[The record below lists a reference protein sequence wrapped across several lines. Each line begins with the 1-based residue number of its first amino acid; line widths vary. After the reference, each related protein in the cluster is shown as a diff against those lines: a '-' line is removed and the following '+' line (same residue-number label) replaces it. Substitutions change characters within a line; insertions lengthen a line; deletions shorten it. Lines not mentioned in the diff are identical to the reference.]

1 MIRRPPRSTRTDTLF
16 PYTTLFR
23 STAVR
28 LLATAGQ
35 GSGRQ
40 ARPCN
45 QYFATFHAVFS
56 SVAADGR
63 HEPST
68 KHYTSV
74 KRGQA
79 ADRSDRLRL
88 KTECG
93 VSIWLALSA
102 GRWVFGPGVCGGS
115 RGARLVERR
124 VGKECGS
131 TVKARW

>member
-74 KRGQA
+74 KRGRA

-88 KTECG
+88 KRSE
-93 VSIWLALSA
+93 
-102 GRWVFGPGVCGGS
+102 
-115 RGARLVERR
+115 ERR
-124 VGKECGS
+124 VGTECVRTCRFRGS
-131 TVKARW
+131 TYH